1 MTSPFE
7 CETNLLR
14 GPLVRQAGG
23 LPLALLV
30 RWCDLRPRLIAKG
43 RAGRGYRAVA
53 RNGRVLLA
61 SDVPLTDLPGRV
73 TRLRI
78 QTWHKVILSG
88 EAPESYGVLLCV
100 RGEDAFAESSIHSAS
115 LEAPTEGDYELTLEV
130 GGGLAIRF
138 RKSATASEVNGLSGA
153 AG

>member
-1 MTSPFE
+1 MTSPFDWE
-7 CETNLLR
+7 SSLLR
-14 GPLVRQAGG
+14 GPLLREAGR
-23 LPLALLV
+23 LPLTLHV

-61 SDVPLTDLPGRV
+61 SDVPLADLPGRV

-88 EAPESYGVLLCV
+88 DAPKPYGILLCV
-100 RGEDAFAESSIHSAS
+100 RGENAFA
-115 LEAPTEGDYELTLEV
+115 
-130 GGGLAIRF
+130 
-138 RKSATASEVNGLSGA
+138 
-153 AG
+153 